1 MVEEYI
7 QKIYEELL
15 KEEQNSAKRI
25 SDLQIHLKETQA
37 MIHLLEET
45 NDPNYESFTPRKVN
59 SRNKQKI
66 DELHAEM
73 KELEEAIQQET
84 DYHTQQMEKVEEA
97 AKVLRQAKADVACRC
112 DRNTLEEER
121 YHTSLLETQENERQ
135 RISRELHDST
145 VQNLT
150 AMVHMAEL
158 CSKLVDMDPIRCKL
172 ELNKMIKNLR
182 EIIDDTRKM
191 IYNLRPMSFD
201 DIGLDI
207 TIERALDKLE
217 ATGTKKIHFVV
228 EGTPYQLKPII
239 GITLL
244 RIIQEACSNAICHAN
259 PTLIHVLLR
268 YEQGGITVIVEDDGT
283 GFDVHILDERPR
295 DDNSGF
301 GMSMMKERVYLLS
314 GSIQIDSKI
323 GVGTKII
330 VKVPISNKEEFSMA
344 VKVMITDDNSL
355 IREGL
360 KQLLELE
367 GDFQVIAEA
376 CDGIDCMEKLK
387 EQIPDVLLLDINMPR
402 MNGLEVLQKIKD
414 EKIDV
419 KILVLTVHN
428 EVEYLLKA
436 VDIGING
443 YLLKD
448 SESSELK
455 KAILSVV
462 DGEDYI
468 QPSLIPVL
476 NAKMIDRDMDSEKIE
491 KLTKRELEVLKL
503 LAVGMYNKGVADELH
518 ISERTVK
525 NHVSSIFKKIDVS
538 DRTQA
543 AVFAIRNNLIS
554 IH

>member
-1 MVEEYI
+1 MFCGEMVEEYI

-330 VKVPISNKEEFSMA
+330 VKVPISNKEEF
-344 VKVMITDDNSL
+344 
-355 IREGL
+355 
-360 KQLLELE
+360 
-367 GDFQVIAEA
+367 
-376 CDGIDCMEKLK
+376 
-387 EQIPDVLLLDINMPR
+387 
-402 MNGLEVLQKIKD
+402 
-414 EKIDV
+414 
-419 KILVLTVHN
+419 
-428 EVEYLLKA
+428 
-436 VDIGING
+436 
-443 YLLKD
+443 
-448 SESSELK
+448 
-455 KAILSVV
+455 
-462 DGEDYI
+462 
-468 QPSLIPVL
+468 
-476 NAKMIDRDMDSEKIE
+476 
-491 KLTKRELEVLKL
+491 
-503 LAVGMYNKGVADELH
+503 
-518 ISERTVK
+518 
-525 NHVSSIFKKIDVS
+525 
-538 DRTQA
+538 
-543 AVFAIRNNLIS
+543 
-554 IH
+554 